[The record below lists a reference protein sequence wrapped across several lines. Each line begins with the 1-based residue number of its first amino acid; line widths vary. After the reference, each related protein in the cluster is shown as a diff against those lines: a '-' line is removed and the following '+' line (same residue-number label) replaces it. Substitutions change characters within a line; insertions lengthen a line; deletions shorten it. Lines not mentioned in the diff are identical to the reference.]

1 MKYSFGLLLFL
12 VCGLA
17 FSQQI
22 EKVMLDSKVFNEKR
36 TIWVSLPAAYFS
48 EPNRKF
54 ETIYIFD
61 AQGLEYFDQVHS
73 AIRFVNS
80 DVPMMVV
87 GVVASFSEEKKQN
100 RNTDF
105 LPPPDFEET
114 KKGYRY
120 TGNTENFMA
129 FIGSELMPYID
140 ANYRTLPFR
149 IGIGHSNAGTFLAHT
164 LLKKPELFDALLL
177 ISPNFQ
183 YDKQQLVR
191 RFESLDPKTLTQKYV
206 FMCHANEK
214 DGWAEAHENMRSIL
228 ERPEFQA
235 QIHFSHRDFSATE
248 NHNTVFPLGLFYGLR
263 DFFDYQYGNSTNLI
277 AYHEKLEKQGFRTD
291 SDSMNMMAYR
301 FFWDSKTDEALSI
314 INWAIGKYSKD
325 ANLYDSQGEFYENR
339 GNFKD
344 AAKSYAAAMNVL
356 KSQKQITNPKTYEEK
371 YSFYKGNM
379 ERVNKQL

>member
-1 MKYSFGLLLFL
+1 MKYSFGLLLFF
-12 VCGLA
+12 VSRLA

-36 TIWVSLPAAYFS
+36 TVWISLPAAYFT

-61 AQGLEYFDQVHS
+61 AQALEYFDQVHS

-80 DVPMMVV
+80 EVPMIVV

-120 TGNTENFMA
+120 TGNTVNFLT
-129 FIGSELMPYID
+129 FVGSELMPYID
-140 ANYRTLPFR
+140 ANYHTLPFR

-177 ISPNFQ
+177 ISPNFE
-183 YDKQQLVR
+183 YDKQQIVR
-191 RFESLDPKTLTQKYV
+191 RFESLDPTTLKQKYI
-206 FMCHANEK
+206 FMCNANEK
-214 DGWAEAHENMRSIL
+214 DGWPEAHEKMKSIL
-228 ERPEFQA
+228 ERPTFQA
-235 QIHFSHRDFSATE
+235 QIHFTHRDFSATE

-263 DFFDYQYGNSTNLI
+263 DFFRYQYENAANLL
-277 AYHEKLEKQGFRTD
+277 AYHDKLEQQGFK
-291 SDSMNMMAYR
+291 SDSNAMNMMAYN
-301 FFWDSKTDEALSI
+301 FFWNSKTDEALMI
-314 INWAIGKYSKD
+314 INWAVGKYPND
-325 ANLYDSQGEFYENR
+325 ANLYDSRGEFYESQ

-344 AAKSYAAAMNVL
+344 AAKSYATAMSVL